1 MEGICRLSGH
11 AGGRIAP
18 SFTEWRE
25 FQQGGHRPDG
35 FREGLYSIAT
45 VNRCIMSTKRGAED
59 VAKMTATAQQHS
71 WIDRFQGLSRLEPR
85 LRDVLTSRAQ
95 VIRVP
100 ADTVIFGP
108 GKSPENMLLLLEG
121 TVRVQQLAENGREV
135 VLYRVTAGESC
146 VLTTACML
154 AYEDYAAE
162 GVAETDIVAAAIPR
176 SVFDDLVATSKEF
189 RTFVFSA
196 YSRRI
201 TDLFHV
207 IEDIA
212 FRRMDIRL
220 AQKILDRAEG
230 GELHA
235 THAQLAAEL
244 GTAREV
250 ISRQLAEFQR
260 RGWVSLGRGTVTVE
274 DAAALRKL
282 SDS

>member
-1 MEGICRLSGH
+1 MPAL
-11 AGGRIAP
+11 AK
-18 SFTEWRE
+18 TE
-25 FQQGGHRPDG
+25 D
-35 FREGLYSIAT
+35 
-45 VNRCIMSTKRGAED
+45 
-59 VAKMTATAQQHS
+59 
-71 WIDRFQGLSRLEPR
+71 WIDRFEGLSKLEPG
-85 LRDVLTSRAQ
+85 LRDVLTARSHVVR
-95 VIRVP
+95 IP
-100 ADTVIFGP
+100 ADTVIFAP
-108 GKSPENMLLLLEG
+108 GKSPDNLLLLLQG
-121 TVRVQQLAENGREV
+121 TVRVQQLAESGREV

-162 GVAETDIVAAAIPR
+162 GVAETDITAAAIPR
-176 SVFDDLVATSKEF
+176 GVFDDLVASSKEF
-189 RTFVFSA
+189 RNFVFRA

-220 AQKILDRAEG
+220 AQKIIERADTG
-230 GELHA
+230 VLKA

-260 RGWVSLGRGTVTVE
+260 RGWIAQSRGAIE
-274 DAAALRKL
+274 ILDCDGLRGL
-282 SDS
+282 AET

>member
-1 MEGICRLSGH
+1 MAVPAHER
-11 AGGRIAP
+11 
-18 SFTEWRE
+18 
-25 FQQGGHRPDG
+25 
-35 FREGLYSIAT
+35 
-45 VNRCIMSTKRGAED
+45 N
-59 VAKMTATAQQHS
+59 

-85 LRDVLTSRAQ
+85 LRDILTSRAQ
-95 VIRVP
+95 VVRMP
-100 ADTVIFGP
+100 KDTVIFGP
-108 GKSPENMLLLLEG
+108 GKSPENLLLLLDG

-146 VLTTACML
+146 VLTTACLL

-176 SVFDDLVATSKEF
+176 AVFDDMIATSKEF
-189 RTFVFSA
+189 RTFVFTA
-196 YSRRI
+196 YARRI

-220 AQKILDRAEG
+220 AQKIVERAEDG
-230 GELHA
+230 VLRA

-260 RGWVSLGRGTVTVE
+260 RGWVELGRGTVQVR
-274 DAAALRKL
+274 DAPALAALAQT
-282 SDS
+282 

>member
-1 MEGICRLSGH
+1 M
-11 AGGRIAP
+11 P
-18 SFTEWRE
+18 
-25 FQQGGHRPDG
+25 
-35 FREGLYSIAT
+35 
-45 VNRCIMSTKRGAED
+45 
-59 VAKMTATAQQHS
+59 ATAHEQS
-71 WIDRFQGLSRLEPR
+71 WIDRFDGLGGLSPR
-85 LRDVLTSRAQ
+85 IRDELTSRSH
-95 VIRVP
+95 VIRL
-100 ADTVIFGP
+100 AEGTTIFGP
-108 GKSPENMLLLLEG
+108 GKSPDHLLLLLQG
-121 TVRVQQLAENGREV
+121 TVRVQQLSESGREV

-162 GVAETDIVAAAIPR
+162 GIAETDIVAAAIPR
-176 SVFDDLVATSKEF
+176 AVFDDLIASSKDF
-189 RTFVFSA
+189 RNFVFRA

-220 AQKILDRAEG
+220 AQKIIERADAG
-230 GELHA
+230 VLKA

-260 RGWVSLGRGTVTVE
+260 RGWVAQSRGTVE
-274 DAAALRKL
+274 ILDCAGLRKL
-282 SDS
+282 AET